1 MKFATSIEFV
11 KLFVEL
17 FAALFVTLSVCTYY
31 LKFFVLKLYLQVKYT
46 FFINN

>member
-17 FAALFVTLSVCTYY
+17 FAALFVTLSVFTYY
-31 LKFFVLKLYLQVKYT
+31 LKLCCVEALSPSQVHL
-46 FFINN
+46 FL